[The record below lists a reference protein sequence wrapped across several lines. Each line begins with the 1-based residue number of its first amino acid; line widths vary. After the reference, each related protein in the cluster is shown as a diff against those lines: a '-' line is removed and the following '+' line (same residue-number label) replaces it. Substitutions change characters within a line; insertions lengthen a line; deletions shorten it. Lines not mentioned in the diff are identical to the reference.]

1 MLMPASTPCMKAV
14 ESMRRRVG
22 NGGALFAPEL
32 PLFVARALADK
43 ISPAYVSLVS
53 TSANV
58 ESSTVHMAQTVEERN
73 AEEDSG
79 SD

>member
-1 MLMPASTPCMKAV
+1 VL
-14 ESMRRRVG
+14 G

-32 PLFVARALADK
+32 PLFVAGALADK

-58 ESSTVHMAQTVEERN
+58 ESPTVHMAQTVGERN
-73 AEEDSG
+73 EEEDSG